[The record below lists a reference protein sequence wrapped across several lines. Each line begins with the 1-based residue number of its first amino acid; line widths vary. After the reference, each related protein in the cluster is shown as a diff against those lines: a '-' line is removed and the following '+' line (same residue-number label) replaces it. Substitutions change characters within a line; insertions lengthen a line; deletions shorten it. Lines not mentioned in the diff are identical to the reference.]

1 MSQVVLITGC
11 SKGIG
16 RDLAQ
21 KLAQSGYSTV
31 ATARSVKTLEDLP
44 ATLKLQLDVSQADSV
59 NAAIEETMERLGRID
74 VLVNNAGYAAVGAIE
89 ETSDEQA
96 QAVFDTNV
104 LGVMRMIRA
113 VAPQMRRQKSGRI
126 INVSSF
132 EGIRSVP
139 AMGVY
144 SASKFAVEGL
154 SDALRFELAPFGIQV
169 VLIEPGIIKT
179 EASGADHANSPAS
192 LSGANSPYRDL
203 YGRLNRYYTEGQ
215 RKQPG
220 PEAVTR
226 VIQQAI
232 ESPKPKARYLVA
244 VSLSGRFFLHLG
256 DAVWERGLGRI
267 FGFAPS
273 EGAEQ

>member
-21 KLAQSGYSTV
+21 KLAQSGYATV
-31 ATARSVKTLEDLP
+31 ATARRVKTLEDLP

-59 NAAIEETMERLGRID
+59 NAAVEKTIERLGRID

-113 VAPQMRRQKSGRI
+113 VAPHMRRQKSGRI

-179 EASGADHANSPAS
+179 EAGGADHANSPAS

-203 YGRLNRYYTEGQ
+203 YSRLNRYYTEGQ
-215 RKQPG
+215 RNQPG